1 MIKRITGVGLGNIG
15 AIEMDFTG
23 PIDKYSNKVKDCNML
38 PVYAIYN
45 HVNAVEKEEITVLA
59 AFFILMVIADPKDKL
74 EKLCELFVE
83 DDDYIS
89 LQVEYFTHSEDK
101 NIQERKYSLVLT
113 KDGIQEEVLDDVVFA
128 KEDYKENPF
137 KSKLD
142 ILSKYTFE
150 DISIITIPQD
160 NYYDH
165 FKEVFQSVC
174 KSTTVKMLII
184 DEIFKNFKDLSN
196 IKDFEMSEIQGEDF
210 VRIYYNDGH
219 TEELNLNDE
228 ETVRFI
234 LLSALSN
241 AAICLAVKKYTT
253 LVFSELTLNYLSVED
268 IENLIVGI
276 YRISNIGNIQVIFEF
291 GKDLEEPIVGISGAK
306 ILNFDDNYILRPLI

>member
-15 AIEMDFTG
+15 AVEMDFTG

-45 HVNAVEKEEITVLA
+45 HINTMEQEEVTALA
-59 AFFILMVIADPKDKL
+59 AFFILLVVADPRDKL
-74 EKLCELFVE
+74 EKLCELFV
-83 DDDYIS
+83 DDDDCIS
-89 LQVEYFTHSEDK
+89 LQVEYFTHSEEE
-101 NIQERKYSLVLT
+101 NIQERKYSLVLAR
-113 KDGIQEEVLDDVVFA
+113 DGIKEEGLDDVVFD
-128 KEDYKENPF
+128 KEEYKENPF

-160 NYYDH
+160 DYYDH

-184 DEIFKNFKDLSN
+184 DEIFKNFKDLSS
-196 IKDFEMSEIQGEDF
+196 IKDFEMSEIRGEDF

-228 ETVRFI
+228 ETTRFI
-234 LLSALSN
+234 LLTALSN

-253 LVFSELTLNYLSVED
+253 LVFSEITLDYLSVED
-268 IENLIVGI
+268 VENLIAGI

-291 GKDLEEPIVGISGAK
+291 GKDLEEPIVGISGSK
-306 ILNFDDNYILRPLI
+306 ILSCDNNYILRPLI